1 MEVEIVKQNE
11 QELASEQSAMVDIQ
25 VSTAKKYPRDM
36 QKVAND
42 IFSSIVSDRRIAK
55 ECFYAIKKEGKIIH
69 GGTIRLAE
77 IVAHEMGNLR
87 IQGKI
92 VSKNRNTV
100 VLEGIAWDLEK
111 NIAYSSQVEKSIK
124 YKDGNRY
131 GDSMITLVTNAGLSI
146 AIRNVIF
153 KVFPTAMLN
162 TLQGKIKSSFF
173 KTKRDKQDVIDKSVI
188 LLEKKGISKT
198 TILKFFNKSSF
209 DDFSTDNTF
218 DLQGI
223 CMGIE
228 FGDFTAREVFDK
240 VSKGTSFF
248 S

>member
-1 MEVEIVKQNE
+1 MEVNLIKESE
-11 QELASEQSAMVDIQ
+11 EASFMKEHAVVDIQ
-25 VSTAKKYPRDM
+25 VSTAKKFPRNIE
-36 QKVAND
+36 KVSRD
-42 IFSSIVSDRRIAK
+42 ILSIVSSDRRIAR
-55 ECFYAIKKEGKIIH
+55 ECFYAIKKDDKIIH

-77 IVAHEMGNLR
+77 IVAHNMGNLR
-87 IQGKI
+87 IQAKIISKGKD
-92 VSKNRNTV
+92 TV

-131 GDSMITLVTNAGLSI
+131 TDAMITLVTNAGLSI

-162 TLQGKIKSSFF
+162 SLEDKIKESFF
-173 KTKRDKQDVIDKSVI
+173 KKEKDKKEVIDKSI
-188 LLEKKGISKT
+188 AFLKKKGIAEN
-198 TILKFFNKSSF
+198 TILSFFKKPSF
-209 DDFSTDNTF
+209 DKFTTDDVF

-228 FGDFTAREVFDK
+228 FGDFTAKEVFNN
-240 VSKGTSFF
+240 SKGTSFF
-248 S
+248 G